1 MRCEI
6 PAFFKQIAANGMSNA
21 SLLSLWRST
30 TFRGSAAN
38 AFYNTMEYVSQPALM
53 IVCAPFLVSHLGLEL
68 YGIWMLVSALAGT
81 VGVFHIGLGDAT
93 IKCVSACRG
102 KGDIEGVGRMIRGTL
117 TLSLFLGGL
126 TAITVFLIAPYFVRH
141 VFKIAPHNASVAATA
156 MQLGGLLLWIQSVFS
171 VFSNSLK
178 AHEEF
183 GVPVKITIALKTGI
197 MGLAVVLVMMGHGV
211 VAIML
216 ATLGGTLIGTA
227 CLGLAIHRL
236 MPTCSLL
243 PTFDRHAWRE
253 VLHFGWY
260 SWIQNTA
267 GVAFSQADR
276 LLIAALLGAG
286 PLAYYT
292 LCIQI
297 AQQIHALPSAAFG
310 FLFPHISAK
319 QASGHNRDIKRVYHL
334 SVIANIIVSI
344 ALALPL
350 VLLSKRILTVW
361 MGADF
366 AAHAHRLLS
375 ILAVAFCVLSV
386 NVAPHFTLLGLGK
399 VRFVSFVNVAGGIF
413 SLAGAA
419 ILINPLGLAGAA
431 IGRLL
436 YGPAISANYIK
447 VERIL

>member
-1 MRCEI
+1 
-6 PAFFKQIAANGMSNA
+6 MSIT
-21 SLLSLWRST
+21 SLLLLWRST

-38 AFYNTMEYVSQPALM
+38 AIYNTMEYVSQPVLM

-68 YGIWMLVSALAGT
+68 YGIWMLATALAGT

-93 IKCVSACRG
+93 IKCVSFCRG
-102 KGDIEGVGRMIRGTL
+102 RGDTEGAGRVIRGTL

-126 TAITVFLIAPYFVRH
+126 TALVVFLVAPYCVRY
-141 VFKIAPHNASVAATA
+141 VFKIATQNAPVATISI
-156 MQLGGLLLWIQSVFS
+156 QLGGLLLCIQSVFS

-178 AHEEF
+178 AHEEY
-183 GVPVKITIALKTGI
+183 GVPVKITVALKTAV
-197 MGLAVVLVMMGHGV
+197 MGLAVALVMMGHGV

-216 ATLGGTLIGTA
+216 ATLGGSLIGTV
-227 CLGLAIHRL
+227 CLAFALHHL

-253 VLHFGWY
+253 VLQFGLY
-260 SWIQNTA
+260 SWVQNAA
-267 GVAFSQADR
+267 GLAFSQADR

-292 LCIQI
+292 LCVQI

-319 QASGHNRDIKRVYHL
+319 QASGQRRDIKRVYHL
-334 SVIANIIVSI
+334 AVLANIVVSL

-350 VLLSKRILTVW
+350 VLLSKRILTIW
-361 MGADF
+361 MGTDF
-366 AAHAHRLLS
+366 AEHAHTLLS
-375 ILAVAFCVLSV
+375 ILAVAFWVLSV
-386 NVAPHFTLLGLGK
+386 NVAPHFTLLGLGR

-419 ILINPLGLAGAA
+419 LLINPLGLAGAA
-431 IGRLL
+431 VGRLF

-447 VERIL
+447 MERIL